1 MRDSDRLRDRSVR
14 LFALALKALEDGKP
28 DLTGE
33 ITRLAV
39 EAADQANAMDQ
50 HEAPLEQSQ
59 GRREVQQQ
67 QLQQQQQQQQ
77 QRRPKSEQERPADS
91 HSSGMDFPGRQES
104 DK

>member
-28 DLTGE
+28 DLAGE

-39 EAADQANAMDQ
+39 DAADQANEMDQ

-67 QLQQQQQQQQ
+67 QLQQQQQQRQ
-77 QRRPKSEQERPADS
+77 PKSEQEQPADS
-91 HSSGMDFPGRQES
+91 RSSGTDFPGQQES